1 MFQVLVQAALDL
13 YQKPWIV
20 LIPVTKKAEWLEEN
34 IGAEDITFTPEEL
47 ADIRKH
53 IESIEITGARYPEE
67 QEKLTGL

>member
-1 MFQVLVQAALDL
+1 MFQVLVQATLDL